1 MDGAQ
6 SPALTMVGSLKMI
19 EKEIAELEA
28 LLQDGTLYK
37 PVKALYHKP
46 SDLTAFLEQQK
57 YHDEVFGQ
65 KLKSVLKSRAQ
76 KAYRLEMERR
86 EAYQK
91 AYESWSKKVRR
102 EEQNNGEEHHWDGL
116 PPKQHPSLIPSQ
128 PQNQPLVIGGSR
140 SRSRSSISGDVVRS
154 EAELN
159 QVLLSL
165 LEQERENP
173 ATRWMSTLAI
183 CPPMNATNPFDNPN
197 VSTLYIDENGYL
209 PPSIP
214 LTMPTTEMVSD
225 SGHAYSCVWT
235 PEEERIFVEKYMHF
249 PKNFPKIASFLGPSK
264 STKDCVQFY
273 YRSKKKLLLRS
284 KLSTYKKSSN
294 SENVGS
300 FIAGGGTRK
309 RVGRPPRAQ
318 PQTTEMIREESEEDD
333 SGNAMAIDEDGIID
347 DL

>member
-1 MDGAQ
+1 M
-6 SPALTMVGSLKMI
+6 TMMSSLKMI

-46 SDLTAFLEQQK
+46 SDLSSFLEHQK

-76 KAYRLEMERR
+76 RAYKLEMERR
-86 EAYQK
+86 ETFQR
-91 AYESWSKKVRR
+91 AYELWNKKVKK
-102 EEQNNGEEHHWDGL
+102 EEQINGEEHHWDGL

-128 PQNQPLVIGGSR
+128 QPSQPLIIGGSR
-140 SRSRSSISGDVVRS
+140 SRSRASISGDIVRS

-197 VSTLYIDENGYL
+197 VPTLYIDQNGYL
-209 PPSIP
+209 PPCIP
-214 LTMPTTEMVSD
+214 LTMPSTEIISD
-225 SGHAYSCVWT
+225 SGHANSSVWS

-273 YRSKKKLLLRS
+273 YRNKKKLMLRS
-284 KLSTYKKSSN
+284 KLSTHKKGSN
-294 SENVGS
+294 LDSVGS

-309 RVGRPPRAQ
+309 RVGRPPRVIQ
-318 PQTTEMIREESEEDD
+318 PQQTTETIREESDEDE
-333 SGNAMAIDEDGIID
+333 SVNAMAIDEDGIID